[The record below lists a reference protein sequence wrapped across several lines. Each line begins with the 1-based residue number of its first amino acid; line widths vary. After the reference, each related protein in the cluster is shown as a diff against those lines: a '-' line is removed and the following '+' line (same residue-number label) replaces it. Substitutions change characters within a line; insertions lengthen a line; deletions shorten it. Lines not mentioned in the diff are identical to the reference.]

1 MLRGIITVLVAGTIV
16 TSLTSTVYAQSEAN
30 YNTRSGES
38 LQGLQNRSINKDFPT
53 TFSGTSRTSGNAE
66 TLILEENNNNSGP
79 KIKSPIRLPEFVNQ
93 LDVSTGGSSLNS
105 DEVFRLRYRV
115 PTEGN
120 STPAQK

>member
-1 MLRGIITVLVAGTIV
+1 MLRGIITALVAGTIL
-16 TSLTSTVYAQSEAN
+16 TSLTSTAYAQSEAN
-30 YNTRSGES
+30 YNPRSGES
-38 LQGLQNRSINKDFPT
+38 LQGLQNRSISKDFLT
-53 TFSGTSRTSGNAE
+53 TFSGNSRTSGNAE
-66 TLILEENNNNSGP
+66 TLLLEENNNNSGF
-79 KIKSPIRLPEFVNQ
+79 KFKSPITLPAFVNQ

>member
-1 MLRGIITVLVAGTIV
+1 MLRGIITALVAGTIV
-16 TSLTSTVYAQSEAN
+16 TSLTSTVYAQSDAN

-38 LQGLQNRSINKDFPT
+38 LQGLQNRSISNDFPA
-53 TFSGTSRTSGNAE
+53 TFSGNSRTSGNSE
-66 TLILEENNNNSGP
+66 TLRLEENNNNSGP
-79 KIKSPIRLPEFVNQ
+79 QITSPIRLPDFVNQ

-120 STPAQK
+120 STPTQR

>member
-1 MLRGIITVLVAGTIV
+1 MLRGIITALVAGTIV
-16 TSLTSTVYAQSEAN
+16 TSLTSTVYAQSDAN

-38 LQGLQNRSINKDFPT
+38 LQGLQNRSISKDYPT
-53 TFSGTSRTSGNAE
+53 TFSGNSQNYVNSE

>member
-1 MLRGIITVLVAGTIV
+1 MLRGIITALVAGTIL
-16 TSLTSTVYAQSEAN
+16 TSLTSTVYAQSNAN

-38 LQGLQNRSINKDFPT
+38 LQGLQNRSISKDFPA
-53 TFSGTSRTSGNAE
+53 TFSGNSRNSGNAE

-79 KIKSPIRLPEFVNQ
+79 KIKSPITLPAFVNQ

>member
-1 MLRGIITVLVAGTIV
+1 MLRKIITTLIAGTIV
-16 TSLTSTVYAQSEAN
+16 TSLTSTVYAQSEVN

-38 LQGLQNRSINKDFPT
+38 LQGLQNRSVSKDFPA
-53 TFSGTSRTSGNAE
+53 TFSGNSQYSGNAE
-66 TLILEENNNNSGP
+66 TLLLENNNNSGP

-93 LDVSTGGSSLNS
+93 LDVSTGASSLNS

>member
-1 MLRGIITVLVAGTIV
+1 MRHHIITALVAGTIV
-16 TSLTSTVYAQSEAN
+16 TSLNSTVYAQSNTN
-30 YNTRSGES
+30 YNTRSGDS
-38 LQGLQNRSINKDFPT
+38 LQGLQNRSISKDFPT
-53 TFSGTSRTSGNAE
+53 TFSGNSGTSVNSE
-66 TLILEENNNNSGP
+66 TLLLDQNNNNSGP

-120 STPAQK
+120 STPVKK

>member
-1 MLRGIITVLVAGTIV
+1 MLRGIITALVAGTIL
-16 TSLTSTVYAQSEAN
+16 TSLTSTAYAQSEAN

-38 LQGLQNRSINKDFPT
+38 LQGLQNRSISKDFPT
-53 TFSGTSRTSGNAE
+53 TFSGNSRTSGNAE
-66 TLILEENNNNSGP
+66 TLLLEENNNSGF
-79 KIKSPIRLPEFVNQ
+79 KFKSPITLPAFVNQ

>member
-1 MLRGIITVLVAGTIV
+1 MLRKIITALIAGTIV
-16 TSLTSTVYAQSEAN
+16 TSLTSTVYAQSEVN

-38 LQGLQNRSINKDFPT
+38 LQGLQNRSVSKDFPT
-53 TFSGTSRTSGNAE
+53 TFSGTSRTSGNSE

-93 LDVSTGGSSLNS
+93 LDVSTGASSLNS